1 MLPKVDIES
10 FKQKLDE
17 QHGWP
22 SLYMFKF
29 IVPSGREK
37 EVFALFPKNQ
47 LTTKTSRKGKYVSVT
62 AQVMM
67 RSSEDVVAKY
77 QEAHKIKGVLAL

>member
-1 MLPKVDIES
+1 MLHKVDIES
-10 FKQKLDE
+10 FKQKLDS

-29 IVPSGREK
+29 IVPNGKED

-47 LTTKTSRKGKYVSVT
+47 LTTKASSKGTYVSVT
-62 AQVMM
+62 ARVMM
-67 RSSEDVVAKY
+67 RSSEDIIAKY
-77 QEAHKIKGVLAL
+77 QEANKIEGILAL